1 MLNFSFS
8 EKGLGL
14 VSPSLF
20 VYDFPQKM
28 LHSINWPLSGCP
40 YFSRY
45 LVICALW
52 LFISQVVTSWNL
64 KLIWSSLSS
73 RFTTWPKSQGK
84 NLNILRTKRSFEV
97 KCKAFFII
105 FQGLSVAKNYL
116 RPESTYLSQDVSRSN
131 EIP

>member
-8 EKGLGL
+8 EKCLRL

-20 VYDFPQKM
+20 VYDFSQKM
-28 LHSINWPLSGCP
+28 LHS
-40 YFSRY
+40 
-45 LVICALW
+45 
-52 LFISQVVTSWNL
+52 
-64 KLIWSSLSS
+64 
-73 RFTTWPKSQGK
+73 KSQGK

-97 KCKAFFII
+97 KCKSFFII
-105 FQGLSVAKNYL
+105 FQGPSVAKNYL